1 MNDKKS
7 PDSTDKETDVSEAG
21 DNKASESK
29 PQQTPAGV
37 LQKKVE
43 IVGQWAVLAQ
53 VADACELPRDTLTDA
68 AEKGAV
74 WLQQSMGKSGEG
86 KYRNPVRQRNFDQ
99 GISSGDLVLVNYN
112 PQVLAAKPVAPTL
125 VSDQVN
131 YSIWYKPSGVLS
143 QGSKWGDHTTITYQ
157 VEKIHG
163 KRALLVHRLDRA
175 ASGLMVIAHT
185 KNAVTALAD
194 LFAKRTVDKT
204 YRAIVH
210 GEYKEIVPQLVELP
224 VEDKPAHTEIISAE
238 VNSSAKA
245 DNKKEALPLSTLLV
259 KIQTGRK
266 HQIRSH
272 LSSIGYPVA
281 GDRLF
286 DPKRQHD
293 RDLQL
298 TCVELKFECPFTKKQ
313 QSFKLPESL
322 ARIIHGIDGTSLDP

>member
-7 PDSTDKETDVSEAG
+7 PDSSKVADSPKAKSDVPKAG
-21 DNKASESK
+21 DTKEIEVVDQK
-29 PQQTPAGV
+29 TPAVGV
-37 LQKKVE
+37 VQKKVE
-43 IVGQWAVLAQ
+43 IEGHWAVLAQ
-53 VADACELPRDTLTDA
+53 VADACKLSRATLTEA
-68 AEKGAV
+68 ADKGAV
-74 WLQQSMGKSGEG
+74 WLQQSMGKSGDG
-86 KYRNPVRQRNFDQ
+86 KYKNPVRLQSFEK

-112 PQVLAAKPVAPTL
+112 PGVLAAEPIAPTL

-131 YSIWYKPSGVLS
+131 YSIWYKPSGMLS
-143 QGSKWGDHTTITYQ
+143 QGTKWGDHTTITFQ
-157 VEKIHG
+157 AEKIHQ
-163 KRALLVHRLDRA
+163 KRSFLVHRLDRA

-185 KNAVTALAD
+185 KNAVVALAD
-194 LFAKRTVDKT
+194 LFAKRKIDKT

-210 GEYKEIVPQLVELP
+210 GEYKEIVPQLIELP

-238 VNSSAKA
+238 INSSTKA
-245 DNKKEALPLSTLLV
+245 EDKKNDLPLSTLLV

-286 DPKRQHD
+286 NPDRQHD

-298 TCVELKFECPFTKKQ
+298 VCVELAFDCPFTKKPL
-313 QSFKLPESL
+313 SFTLPEELST
-322 ARIIHGIDGTSLDP
+322 AG